1 MYFKEP
7 KISLT
12 KQKRHD
18 IIKIS
23 NKNNMRKKIMKNKKQ
38 YETPIAES
46 VFVDG
51 LDILTES
58 DNLTEWD

>member
-1 MYFKEP
+1 
-7 KISLT
+7 
-12 KQKRHD
+12 
-18 IIKIS
+18 
-23 NKNNMRKKIMKNKKQ
+23 MKNKKQ
-38 YETPIAES
+38 YKTPIAES